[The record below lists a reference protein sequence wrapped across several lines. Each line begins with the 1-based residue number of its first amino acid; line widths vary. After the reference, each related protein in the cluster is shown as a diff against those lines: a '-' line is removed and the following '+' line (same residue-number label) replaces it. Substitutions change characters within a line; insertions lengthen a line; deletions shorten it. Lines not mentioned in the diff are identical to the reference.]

1 MELKELRSLAS
12 LADLG
17 SMTSVAEKLHLSPA
31 AVHKQL
37 KVLQTELGVKLYEH
51 IGRNLVLT
59 PVGQMLL
66 PHVRNLLADH
76 DSILSALEEWKGR
89 KRGLIR
95 IGAGPTISSYVLP
108 VLLKRFR
115 RTCPEVELFVET
127 GNTPVLL
134 EGLSQGRLDLALI
147 VSADLVEGSDFHVE
161 AHWDFEL
168 VLVSNLRQP
177 PRYRR
182 LADLARFPFILF
194 RKGSRMEQPID
205 RYFAARGFDPRV
217 IMRFDNAEAIKAM
230 IHTGLGIS
238 ILPAWTVDADIRQHR
253 LQWIRLNEP
262 PIVSRLA
269 LVTRKALYVSSVAR
283 GFIDASRA
291 IDWKNPRM
299 RFQLPSGEPMAPRGT
314 SLEANY
320 TSK

>member
-1 MELKELRSLAS
+1 
-12 LADLG
+12 
-17 SMTSVAEKLHLSPA
+17 
-31 AVHKQL
+31 
-37 KVLQTELGVKLYEH
+37 
-51 IGRNLVLT
+51 
-59 PVGQMLL
+59 MLM
-66 PHVRNLLADH
+66 PYVRNLLTEH
-76 DSILSALEEWKGR
+76 DSILAALEEWKGR

-134 EGLSQGRLDLALI
+134 DGLTQGKLDLALI
-147 VSADLVEGSDFHVE
+147 VSADLLEGSEFHVE

-168 VLVSNLRQP
+168 VLVSHLRQP

-182 LADLARFPFILF
+182 LPDLARFPFILF
-194 RKGSRMEQPID
+194 RKGTRMEQPID
-205 RYFAARGFDPRV
+205 RYFAAQGFEPRV

-230 IHTGLGIS
+230 IRTGLGIS
-238 ILPAWTVDADIRQHR
+238 ILPVWTVDADIRQRR

-269 LVTRKALYVSSVAR
+269 LVTRKARYVPSVAKA
-283 GFIDASRA
+283 FIDGSRA
-291 IDWKNPRM
+291 VDWKNPRM
-299 RFQLPSGEPMAPRGT
+299 RFQIPSGRPIAPRGT
-314 SLEANY
+314 SPEANHV
-320 TSK
+320 SK